1 MTILFSAS
9 DTILGVVLLLV
20 FLFPSLFSYPFVL
33 VSRNKRF
40 VTKNK
45 KFHVFAVQYFLVFLG
60 GSIQG
65 LERWLCSRTFMAVVL
80 TGVIFVRPLH
90 FSGRHKMTE
99 WIGRGWATIHQESK

>member
-9 DTILGVVLLLV
+9 DTILGVALLLV

-45 KFHVFAVQYFLVFLG
+45 KFHVFAVQYLLVFG
-60 GSIQG
+60 EGFEVSI
-65 LERWLCSRTFMAVVL
+65 LRFERRLCS
-80 TGVIFVRPLH
+80 VRLWLS
-90 FSGRHKMTE
+90 F
-99 WIGRGWATIHQESK
+99 